1 VQPALEASERS
12 LTLYSAFG
20 DRWETAKALSLLGRR
35 QSWLGPARAE
45 TCFRDSIEL
54 QRALPDRVVVMPKC
68 LTGLGDILAEQG
80 KYAEGCQLMLEGL
93 SLIESRGRSWSKV
106 LCLQMLATLERK
118 RGNYTEAEAY
128 AREGLALAREAFPF
142 AETWA
147 HAFLGDVLK
156 ERGLLDDAEFHYRAM
171 ESDSP
176 LTTAVAIMNLGD
188 IALLRGE
195 LSEAA
200 LNLVRSLADF
210 ERMQTRWGII
220 ICHDDLGY
228 LACLD
233 ARYSDADAHFQRALE
248 HALPCK
254 LMPLALNVLAGIALS
269 NARCGNL
276 ERAVELLTL
285 VHEHAITERRTRARR
300 VEPLLAELA
309 SSLPAS
315 AFQAAARRG
324 GTLVLEDVLRELA
337 APPCGA
343 DAARSAE

>member
-1 VQPALEASERS
+1 
-12 LTLYSAFG
+12 
-20 DRWETAKALSLLGRR
+20 
-35 QSWLGPARAE
+35 
-45 TCFRDSIEL
+45 
-54 QRALPDRVVVMPKC
+54 MPEC
-68 LTGLGDILAEQG
+68 LTDLGDILAQQG

-106 LCLQMLATLERK
+106 LCLQNLTILERR

-128 AREGLALAREAFPF
+128 AREALALAREAFPF
-142 AETWA
+142 AETWV
-147 HAFLGDVLK
+147 HTFLGDVLK
-156 ERGLLDDAEFHYRAM
+156 ERGLLDDAEFHLRAAM

-176 LTTAVAIMNLGD
+176 LITALAVMNLGD

-195 LSEAA
+195 LGEAA
-200 LNLVRSLADF
+200 LNLARSLADF

-248 HALPCK
+248 LALPSK

-269 NARCGNL
+269 DARSGNL
-276 ERAVELLTL
+276 ERAVGLLTL
-285 VHEHAITERRTRARR
+285 VDAHAITERQTRARR

-315 AFQAAARRG
+315 AFEAAARRG
-324 GTLVLEDVLRELA
+324 RALVLEDVLRELA
-337 APPCGA
+337 AAPSAA